1 LGVGGW
7 DSVLHMDNDP
17 RPHDFIH
24 SVSDDGPRLGLATTE
39 ELYRELICRHR
50 MEGGPHDSPG
60 RAMGMNRALV
70 LAEQL
75 GGLSSTD
82 REYRTVGH
90 G

>member
-1 LGVGGW
+1 MTPMEALGQIFTPP
-7 DSVLHMDNDP
+7 P
-17 RPHDFIH
+17 RE
-24 SVSDDGPRLGLATTE
+24 DDGPRLGLATTE